1 MQLLPYILLVKL
13 VQCKPRLLRY
23 PSNLF
28 SLCVFRAR
36 TSLSDLLLIAPRRQD
51 RKENFLDPPPW
62 RPLRLCESHRLS
74 ESLNPNSAENFKYL
88 WTVFIYHE
96 AHEEFTI
103 KLYRPLLFKPRV
115 RYNLISHLC
124 IFGFEASQQTT
135 MVRPLSQLQVDLSAF
150 AEDYGRKSMDECARG
165 TLRSSESEGGCFGGL
180 RRRNEGYHGRKPVE
194 AS

>member
-28 SLCVFRAR
+28 SLCVFRGSPRGISFPQKRYLFSHGIIARGESCGIPTRPRSSCSPEALFHRAR

-135 MVRPLSQLQVDLSAF
+135 MVRPLSQL
-150 AEDYGRKSMDECARG
+150 
-165 TLRSSESEGGCFGGL
+165 
-180 RRRNEGYHGRKPVE
+180 
-194 AS
+194 